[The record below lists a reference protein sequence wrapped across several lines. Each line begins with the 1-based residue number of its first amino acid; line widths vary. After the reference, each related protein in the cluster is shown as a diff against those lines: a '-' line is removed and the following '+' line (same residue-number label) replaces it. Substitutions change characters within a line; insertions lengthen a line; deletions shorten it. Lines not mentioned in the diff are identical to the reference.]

1 MASQGPVPPQP
12 PGFPQSPMPP
22 QGMPPQGPPPRPR
35 RLYMGPIILIVIGVF
50 FLVANTIPSFDPWQL
65 LYHYWPV
72 ILILVGLGKVWDY
85 YTVARSPYERR
96 GSDFIIPVVL
106 VLLVVLL
113 IAGMHRGWRGLNLN
127 RSSGI
132 TRTDTQSVEL
142 QNATAVTANLQLGA
156 GQLNL
161 RGGSGRLLDASF
173 DHDESLAAP
182 QVNYSVDAG
191 HGLLNID
198 ERNQT
203 RLNGDSERWDLHFNS
218 AVPLDLNLNI
228 GAGQSELHMADVNLS
243 HMQVH
248 MGVGQMELDLTGAR
262 KQDFSVEVNGGI
274 GQGRITLPKDVGVRA
289 HVSGGIGSINTDGL
303 TRQGDE
309 YVNAA
314 YGKTPA
320 TIDLTVH
327 GGIGEIDLD
336 EQ

>member
-22 QGMPPQGPPPRPR
+22 QGPTPRPR
-35 RLYMGPIILIVIGVF
+35 RLYMGPIILIAIGVF
-50 FLVANTIPSFDPWQL
+50 FLVANLMPSFDPWQA
-65 LYHYWPV
+65 LYRYWPV

-85 YTVARSPYERR
+85 YTVARSPYERH
-96 GSDFIIPVVL
+96 GSDFIVPIVL
-106 VLLVVLL
+106 VLLLVLL
-113 IAGMHRGWRGLNLN
+113 IAGMHRGWRGLS

-132 TRTDTQSVEL
+132 TRTETQSVEL

-161 RGGSGRLLDASF
+161 SGGSGKLLDASF
-173 DHDESLAAP
+173 DHDESMQAP
-182 QVNYSVDAG
+182 QVSYSVDAG

-198 ERNQT
+198 EGRRDQIHL
-203 RLNGDSERWDLHFNS
+203 RDNGERWDLHFNS

-243 HMQVH
+243 RMQVH

-262 KQDFSVEVNGGI
+262 KQDFSVEVNGGV